1 MSRSGA
7 LNAPFAINEVKK
19 HLKPKMKVAVIG
31 FSFFE
36 PLTEEE
42 YFKYYGLDSEYQT
55 KLLNNFLDFEITDV
69 KWVYYFN
76 QSMEESLKIIEESD
90 ILYFPGGAPDLM
102 FERIKERGLLEP
114 LKNFKGIVIGSSA
127 GAMIQLETFHIS
139 KDNEYFKFS
148 LNEGLA
154 YLDNFFIEVHYRR
167 RKAQKSSLRKIRREF
182 RKPIF
187 TIPDN
192 GMLIVKGNE
201 VLPLGEAKLFS
212 NHKGI
217 IK

>member
-36 PLTEEE
+36 PLNEED
-42 YFKYYGLDSEYQT
+42 YFKYYGKDSEYQE
-55 KLLNNFLDFEITDV
+55 KLLNNFSDFEITDL

-76 QSMEESLKIIEESD
+76 QTLEESLKIINESD

-102 FERIKERGLLEP
+102 FERIKARGLLEV

-148 LNEGLA
+148 LNEGLG
-154 YLDNFFIEVHYRR
+154 YLEDFFIEVHYRR
-167 RKAQKSSLRKIRREF
+167 RRPQKSSLRKMRREF

-192 GMLIVKGNE
+192 GMVIVDGNE
-201 VLPLGEAKLFS
+201 VLPLGDAKLFS
-212 NHKGI
+212 DHKGI